1 MGTAGPWCHS
11 FQLARGQVSW
21 PWPGPIWL
29 TAALPSLRLPTH
41 SLRLCPCLLFELR
54 ESSLSRAALSR
65 SDQQWWD
72 QAGLGLQATPKYGD
86 VGKPLGAEHQ
96 TLRSCR
102 KLSRTFLGRP
112 AGFSLGLGIREPALK
127 DGLGHCKSGL
137 KWLFPR
143 WSAAEEG
150 LRALS
155 RAPSPAPHPISRPLL
170 EIEGFFPVP
179 EGQPTRPLDKCC
191 LCLYGR
197 RLARSRA

>member
-1 MGTAGPWCHS
+1 MPLLPAGS
-11 FQLARGQVSW
+11 GAGVVALAWSYLADGSS
-21 PWPGPIWL
+21 
-29 TAALPSLRLPTH
+29 ALPEASYPFPPC
-41 SLRLCPCLLFELR
+41 LCPCLLFELR

-65 SDQQWWD
+65 SDQQWRD

-112 AGFSLGLGIREPALK
+112 AGFSLGLRLREQALN

-155 RAPSPAPHPISRPLL
+155 GAPSPAPHPISRPLL

-179 EGQPTRPLDKCC
+179 EGQPTRPLDKRC